1 MPFYVIRSWDRLKWR
16 AFPQL
21 SSNIPVITVT
31 VANLVHYCQIEVTC
45 GCSCEA
51 ELLFAG
57 IQCIV

>member
-1 MPFYVIRSWDRLKWR
+1 MSLKVGTGLNGMYIISC
-16 AFPQL
+16 QIIKIL
-21 SSNIPVITVT
+21 VITVLVT
-31 VANLVHYCQIEVTC
+31 NLVHSCHIEVTC